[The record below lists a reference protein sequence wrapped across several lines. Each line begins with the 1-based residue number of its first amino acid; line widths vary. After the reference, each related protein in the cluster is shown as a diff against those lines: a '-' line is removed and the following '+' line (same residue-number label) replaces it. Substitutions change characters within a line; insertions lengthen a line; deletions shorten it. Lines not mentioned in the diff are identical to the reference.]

1 MLRIRKILL
10 RGNSVQDAYVDFY
23 KGANIL
29 AGESDT
35 GKSYLVSCLDYILGA
50 EKLKKKLKETTDYTH
65 LYVEFEN
72 DEGGVLTLKHGLEG
86 GKLEAHDVAIQ
97 DIHGEGKIIA
107 PVRKGTSKGP
117 DVTSILFPFAGI
129 KEAKLRKNARGETQR
144 FSIRTLAPIFLVD
157 EVSIIDEYSPVTGRS
172 GYDDTARKRMF
183 SYILTGHDDGGVTVE
198 EKPEIVKARLMAKLE
213 FIQDLIRPL
222 DERFSICSPKFPLT
236 SSADDLS
243 DQLIAQAIDEV
254 ERAAAA
260 ISDLLEGI
268 KMETALTL
276 KIESQ
281 LMGVSEIQS
290 RYSLLEERYHS
301 DLKRLDFI
309 SEGSHYFTSL
319 QEVPCS
325 LCGQNLLHPHSEN
338 AKKLMNSNEVRRS
351 SLAEAAKIH
360 GYLAGLQKAMSDL
373 DRRKEALNIDRYKSK
388 ESLDGMKNQIKYT
401 FEPLLTLSKESLDLA
416 IEQRAERDSELNDRQ
431 RWFELL
437 KHQKDIEILLEKS
450 SQPRL
455 EWEGLSTRTLAEL
468 CREIETVLKDWKW
481 GAEPDVSFNEKEY
494 DIIVD
499 GQPRQSHGKGVRAIL
514 YSAFIIGLL
523 KYCIKKGYPHPGL
536 VVIDSPLTSYK
547 KKAAATVSGFDEP
560 ISAGIEEGFWHSLTQ
575 LPDTLQI
582 IVIENKEPPVSIMN
596 KVHYEWFA
604 GEHAMDGERRALIP
618 LPSKNSAILMK

>member
-50 EKLKKKLKETTDYTH
+50 EKLKKKLKEATDYTH

-72 DEGGVLTLKHGLEG
+72 DEGGVLTLKRGLEG

-97 DIHGEGKIIA
+97 DIHGEG
-107 PVRKGTSKGP
+107 
-117 DVTSILFPFAGI
+117 
-129 KEAKLRKNARGETQR
+129 NETQR